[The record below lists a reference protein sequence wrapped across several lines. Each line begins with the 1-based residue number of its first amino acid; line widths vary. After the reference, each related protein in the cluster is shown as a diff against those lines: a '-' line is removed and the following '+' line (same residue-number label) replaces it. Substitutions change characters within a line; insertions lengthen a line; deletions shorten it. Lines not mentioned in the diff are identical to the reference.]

1 MPSTPLCSMTGYAL
15 ARRDTPA
22 GAVVLELRSVNS
34 RFLDLQFR
42 VSDELRAGE
51 SVIREALTAQLA
63 RGKLDCRLYLQ
74 RASQAGASLQVNT
87 LAVDQLARLD
97 ADVRTRLP
105 AAAPLSVG
113 EILRWPGVMEERELS
128 ADQVLALA
136 RELAADAIAQL
147 REARAREGA
156 KLAAVLK
163 DRIGAMETITTR
175 LAPLIP
181 QLVANHQQKLV
192 ERLEAALGL
201 AAGEGKATPVVSRN
215 EALDRIRQE
224 VTLYGVRIDVAEE
237 LARLAAHL
245 TETRHILKKG
255 GAAGKRLDFMMQE
268 LNREANT
275 LGSKA
280 AAAELADASME
291 LKLII
296 EQMREQ
302 VQNLE

>member
-1 MPSTPLCSMTGYAL
+1 MTGYAL

-51 SVIREALTAQLA
+51 SIIRELLSAQLS

-74 RASQAGASLQVNT
+74 RANQAGASLQVST
-87 LAVDQLARLD
+87 VAIDQLARLD

-128 ADQVLALA
+128 AEQAAALC
-136 RELAADAIAQL
+136 RELAAEALKQL

-156 KLAAVLK
+156 KLAAVLE
-163 DRIGAMETITTR
+163 DRITAMETITTR
-175 LAPLIP
+175 LAPLVP

-201 AAGEGKATPVVSRN
+201 ASATPGAPAVSRT

-237 LARLAAHL
+237 LARLTAHL
-245 TETRHILKKG
+245 TETRHILAKG

-280 AAAELADASME
+280 AAAELADAAME

>member
-1 MPSTPLCSMTGYAL
+1 MNLHSMTGYAL

-51 SVIREALTAQLA
+51 GLVREALTAQLS
-63 RGKLDCRLYLQ
+63 RGKLDCRLYIQ
-74 RASQAGASLQVNT
+74 RNNQTGTSLQ
-87 LAVDQLARLD
+87 LAAGVVEQLARLD
-97 ADVRTRLP
+97 ASVRERLP
-105 AAAPLSVG
+105 GAVALSVG
-113 EILRWPGVMEERELS
+113 EVLRWPGVLEERDLS
-128 ADQVLALA
+128 AEQVVETCKVLAVEAL
-136 RELAADAIAQL
+136 AQL
-147 REARAREGA
+147 REARAREGD
-156 KLAAVLK
+156 KLHAMLLERV
-163 DRIGAMETITTR
+163 DRMEAIATR
-175 LAPLIP
+175 LAPLVP
-181 QLVANHQQKLV
+181 QLVAAHQQKLI
-192 ERLEAALGL
+192 ERLEQALGL
-201 AAGEGKATPVVSRN
+201 ANTAAAALSRA
-215 EALDRIRQE
+215 EAADRIRQE

-237 LARLAAHL
+237 LSRLSAHL
-245 TETRHILKKG
+245 TETRHILAKG

-280 AAAELADASME
+280 AAAELADAAME
-291 LKLII
+291 LKLLI